1 MNHLQSWFQLAAVA
15 LLIGAAV
22 QDLRTRTI
30 SNGWPIA
37 ILLLFLIAYATGGIA
52 GPIGSHILH
61 FGLALA
67 VGVGLFALG
76 WIGGGDAKL
85 YAAIALWFDITRAPS
100 LFFCVA
106 ITGLVLA
113 AVHLSVR
120 MFQTQETR
128 ARAIREGKIAY
139 GVAIALGATLA
150 LALALGLD

>member
-1 MNHLQSWFQLAAVA
+1 MSDFQLWLQLAAAA

-37 ILLLFLIAYATGGIA
+37 ILLLFLVAYATGGVA
-52 GPIGSHILH
+52 VPIGSHLLH
-61 FGLALA
+61 FAVALA
-67 VGVGLFALG
+67 AGIGLFALG
-76 WIGGGDAKL
+76 WFGGGDAKL
-85 YAAIALWFDITRAPS
+85 YASIALWFDIARAPY
-100 LFFCVA
+100 LFFYVA
-106 ITGLVLA
+106 IAGVVLA

-120 MFQTQETR
+120 MFQTQENR

-150 LALALGLD
+150 LAHGLD